1 MIYKLTT
8 VVYFGKRISGSKCR
22 MVVEHLRVQSRIYEF
37 TIRHLPLSVMKVF
50 LSLVLI
56 SLFACHSSKQNVQTK
71 GNNPQS
77 IPGKVQC
84 ELYDMGGEGIAY
96 HDSDSINNG
105 SGKLNPANG
114 SYLNE
119 FRMREGVDISYTK
132 AKNID
137 NHPYNVT
144 NPQMEQLYVGWTVP
158 GEWFKCQVKIKQTGK
173 YRIGIMYTANRDAS
187 ISLQFTN
194 MNSVVPIAI
203 PSTYNAQ
210 DTIPWRQWHHWR
222 KLENAA
228 EVDLKKGINTLKV
241 QIVDNG
247 NFNLDY
253 IEFIKKDE

>member
-1 MIYKLTT
+1 MMYVREIIHNPFMTVQHHSTSSKIPGGVKACWLLT
-8 VVYFGKRISGSKCR
+8 F
-22 MVVEHLRVQSRIYEF
+22 
-37 TIRHLPLSVMKVF
+37 
-50 LSLVLI
+50 I
-56 SLFACHSSKQNVQTK
+56 SLFGCHTPKQNVSSWK
-71 GNNPQS
+71 NIPQN

-84 ELYDMGGEGIAY
+84 ELYDTGGEGISY

-114 SYLNE
+114 TILNE

-137 NHPYNVT
+137 NHPFNFT
-144 NPQMEQLYVGWTVP
+144 NPQLEQLYVGWTVP
-158 GEWFKCQVKIKQTGK
+158 GEWFKCKVKIAQAGK

-187 ISLQFTN
+187 ISLQFTGAN
-194 MNSVVPIAI
+194 DAVPIAI

-222 KLENAA
+222 KLEKAG
-228 EVDLKKGINTLKV
+228 EIELQKGINILKV

-247 NFNLDY
+247 NINLDY
-253 IEFIKKDE
+253 IEFIRKDE